1 MGVEST
7 VRERGK
13 KKWRWTYFIFSFV
26 KKFFDYIWCDIGD
39 IFAARGAGKPGYRR
53 YCMPSVMY

>member
-13 KKWRWTYFIFSFV
+13 KKWRWTYFIFSFA
-26 KKFFDYIWCDIGD
+26 KKFSDYI
-39 IFAARGAGKPGYRR
+39 
-53 YCMPSVMY
+53 